1 MKQYTQDEKRML
13 SKVNEIAMQI
23 GVVPDAEDFI
33 FAFLSPYLEQFM
45 GLLKQL
51 KPLEMEA
58 LFIEYEGIMKLM
70 RLMEDSA
77 QQLER
82 ELGLA

>member
-1 MKQYTQDEKRML
+1 
-13 SKVNEIAMQI
+13 
-23 GVVPDAEDFI
+23 
-33 FAFLSPYLEQFM
+33 M